1 MFNSPKIDLLPDLPH
16 GRQNHKNQL
25 TFTLFR
31 DFAYIK
37 KFFTC
42 LILYFD
48 TFYYKN
54 FDNNLNI
61 HYFNG
66 ALVQITNSNII
77 STSFMR
83 TLKNLTKSLFILVI
97 TCFLSY
103 FLAISLI
110 GFIQHKSNSSEQNMI
125 VNNTGDNYQI
135 DQKDMDLL
143 YSDQEMAYKNA
154 NIIPFQSS
162 TFSKFFLVSD
172 FSKTQFIIT
181 YFILGLLSL
190 LFATRLNIETS
201 IYEFFNKG
209 EDGIV
214 VFENNEMMFYHY
226 FSSFT
231 GKILKAI
238 GVSFGLVAI
247 FFYVF

>member
-1 MFNSPKIDLLPDLPH
+1 MLNSPKIDLLPVFSPE
-16 GRQNHKNQL
+16 RQNHKNQL
-25 TFTLFR
+25 TFTLYR
-31 DFAYIK
+31 VFAYIK
-37 KFFTC
+37 KFFMC

-66 ALVQITNSNII
+66 TLVQITNSNII

-110 GFIQHKSNSSEQNMI
+110 GFIQHKSNLSEQNMI

-143 YSDQEMAYKNA
+143 YSNQEMAYKNA